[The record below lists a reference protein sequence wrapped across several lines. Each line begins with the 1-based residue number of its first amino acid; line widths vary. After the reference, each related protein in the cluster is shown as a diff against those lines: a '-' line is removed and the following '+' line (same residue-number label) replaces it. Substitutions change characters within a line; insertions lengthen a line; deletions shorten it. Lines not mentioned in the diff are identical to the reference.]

1 MKYLL
6 EHESWKKESELDEF
20 MQFCKE
26 VLGYEQEPN
35 IEFSDDLQKAQEIG
49 SMGYFDPATNEIWV
63 FKGRRVKADWYR
75 TLAHELV
82 HHAQREMGTSLD
94 GSDGSDT
101 ENEANAKAG
110 EILRAWGRKDPAIFE
125 SSVGEYFSKK
135 LRLARLGLTELEDL
149 SGQTW
154 YVSKTWTKP
163 DDRRMGMRLK
173 ISKLLSPEDIE
184 NLDSLKKDGV
194 VWFTDSLPGSYQ
206 DYTDKHLKIV
216 GPSSAVKDAVKL
228 IDRMFDEALHR
239 ISDNPKAD
247 GLDVSGYGERVWH
260 MKTPELN
267 RSWGKEQRAAYAL
280 WKSKLGIDDPM
291 D

>member
-1 MKYLL
+1 MKYIL
-6 EHESWKKESELDEF
+6 EHKDWVNRSDLTEFLD
-20 MQFCKE
+20 FCKQK
-26 VLGYEQEPN
+26 LGYTTEPN
-35 IEFSDDLQKAQEIG
+35 INFSDDLQHAQEVG
-49 SMGYFDPATNEIWV
+49 SMGYFEPLTGIIWI

-82 HHAQREMGTSLD
+82 HHAQRERGSELD
-94 GSDGSDT
+94 GSTGSET
-101 ENEANAKAG
+101 ENEANALAG
-110 EILRAWGRKDPAIFE
+110 AILRVWGGHNPEIFE
-125 SSVGEYFSKK
+125 GADTSLFIKRLK
-135 LRLARLGLTELEDL
+135 LARLGLTELEDL

-239 ISDNPKAD
+239 ISSDPKAD
-247 GLDVSGYGERVWH
+247 GLDVLSYGERIWH
-260 MKTPELN
+260 MSQPELN
-267 RSWGKEQRAAYAL
+267 DNWGKEQRAAYAR
-280 WKSKLGIDDPM
+280 WKEEIGLD
-291 D
+291 